1 MLLVKRVYRLNS
13 KFIYFRPLYIYI
25 EWSAMSVLSDIDSRF
40 IVRFIIINLITLLLF
55 IDINISIPFIIIDL
69 IVNKYKINLMPL
81 N

>member
-1 MLLVKRVYRLNS
+1 
-13 KFIYFRPLYIYI
+13 
-25 EWSAMSVLSDIDSRF
+25 MSVLSDIDSRF
-40 IVRFIIINLITLLLF
+40 IVRYIIINLITLLLF